1 MWIASDSGMQCGVI
15 DSGAL
20 GMLDDSDLIA
30 SAAAN
35 EKTIASRREFEARRF
50 APWTPVEVTSP
61 LA

>member
-1 MWIASDSGMQCGVI
+1 MQCGVI